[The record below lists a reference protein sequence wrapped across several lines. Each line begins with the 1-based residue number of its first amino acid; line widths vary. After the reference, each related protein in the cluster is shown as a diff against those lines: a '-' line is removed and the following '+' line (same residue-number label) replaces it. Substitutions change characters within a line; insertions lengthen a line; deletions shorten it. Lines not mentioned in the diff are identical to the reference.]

1 MFPPRIFGV
10 LAMNMGRFIGALLVI
25 VFGVFGS
32 QKAQALEILDFDK
45 PIPPTAQLLI
55 SDFVTANL
63 HMNMENYQA
72 AEMDLNRDSL
82 SEYILRQ
89 KKCYGDEKLCTFL
102 ILAESRGNIVLLGKF
117 SARNLALGNS
127 YSFGVQDILA
137 FQSNNNDYGYDIFV
151 WDPPTKMYILKKQT
165 AG

>member
-1 MFPPRIFGV
+1 
-10 LAMNMGRFIGALLVI
+10 MGRFIGALLVI

-32 QKAQALEILDFDK
+32 QKRKLWRFLIS
-45 PIPPTAQLLI
+45 ISRSPTAQLLI

-89 KKCYGDEKLCTFL
+89 KNVMETK
-102 ILAESRGNIVLLGKF
+102 
-117 SARNLALGNS
+117 NS
-127 YSFGVQDILA
+127 VRF
-137 FQSNNNDYGYDIFV
+137 
-151 WDPPTKMYILKKQT
+151 
-165 AG
+165 